1 MDDDSCLDP
10 RNMTS
15 ADWQKIGVLT
25 APRPVLAAIRTKCLD
40 CCAGQPGEV
49 RLCQAAGCDLW
60 PYRMGTNP
68 FRAPASD
75 AQREAGKLAAA
86 RLSKGAHSPAPE

>member
-1 MDDDSCLDP
+1 MDDEPCLDP
-10 RNMTS
+10 RDLTP
-15 ADWQKIGVLT
+15 ADWQRIGFGT
-25 APRPVLAAIRTKCLD
+25 NQPPVLKVIRAKCLD

-49 RLCQAAGCDLW
+49 RSCPAAGCPLW

-75 AQREAGKLAAA
+75 AQREAGRAAGA
-86 RLSKGAHSPAPE
+86 RLAQNTATAAPD

>member
-1 MDDDSCLDP
+1 MDDDACLDP
-10 RNMTS
+10 REMTS
-15 ADWQKIGVLT
+15 ADWQKIGFGPTQPPILKV
-25 APRPVLAAIRTKCLD
+25 IRAKCLD
-40 CCAGQPGEV
+40 CCGGQHSEV
-49 RLCQAAGCDLW
+49 RLCPAAGCDLW

-86 RLSKGAHSPAPE
+86 RLSRDAATAAPE